1 MTTNELHS
9 DERKRLVTFGI
20 ADDDLSV
27 LALQASFAENRLPD
41 LLAAWNEN
49 FAVWPEIHAA
59 LMDPAVHSVRVTHW
73 TRCASGRVGEGF
85 MESARALGKAFYERG
100 VPGYAVAIC
109 HSTVMNGIFRELG
122 LYRPERGFG
131 RKAAARARLR
141 DALCK
146 IAWFDLE
153 VLLETYAEAE
163 QGSKQA
169 VFRGLAGAFES
180 EVGGVLKG
188 VAVSFADLEQAVQS
202 LKGTARRS
210 TDAAMSVAA
219 AANVSNETVQTVAA
233 AAEELSASVGEISRQ
248 VSHSAQIA
256 LEAVEKARHTDTIV
270 QTLAGDAKRVGDVV
284 GLITSIAAQTNLLAL
299 NATIEAARAGEA
311 GKGFAVVANEVKNLA
326 GATARATEDIR
337 SQIAQIQGAT
347 GEAVAAIRGIG
358 ETIEAISNVAASIA
372 AAVQQQGT
380 ATHEIVRSVQN
391 AAVGNAEVTDRLQ
404 EVQSGSAEVLDVAEI
419 LAHSAGGLGEQS
431 GTLQQAVDRFV
442 RELQA
447 A

>member
-1 MTTNELHS
+1 MTNNEFDAGES
-9 DERKRLVTFGI
+9 KRLAAFGI
-20 ADDDLSV
+20 TDEDLRV
-27 LALQASFAENRLPD
+27 LALQAAFAAQRLPA

-49 FAVWPEIHAA
+49 FADWPEIHAA
-59 LMDPAVHSVRVTHW
+59 LMDPAVHAVRVAHW
-73 TRCASGRVGEGF
+73 TRCASGEIGDGF
-85 MESARALGKAFYERG
+85 MESARALGKAFYGRG

-109 HSTVMNGIFRELG
+109 HSTVMNGIVRELG
-122 LYRPERGFG
+122 LDRPDRGFRRG
-131 RKAAARARLR
+131 KAVRARLR
-141 DALCK
+141 EALSK
-146 IAWFDLE
+146 MAWFDLE

-163 QGSKQA
+163 HESKQA

-180 EVGGVLKG
+180 EVGDVLKG
-188 VAVSFADLEQAVQS
+188 VATSFEDLERAVQS

-210 TDAAMSVAA
+210 TEAATSVADAA
-219 AANVSNETVQTVAA
+219 NISNETVQTVAA
-233 AAEELSASVGEISRQ
+233 AAEELSASVGEIGRQ
-248 VSHSAQIA
+248 VSHSASIA
-256 LEAVEKARHTDTIV
+256 LDAVEKARHTDTIV

-358 ETIEAISNVAASIA
+358 ETIEAISAVAASIA

-404 EVQSGSAEVLDVAEI
+404 EVQCGSAEVLDVAEI
-419 LAHSAGGLGEQS
+419 LAHSASGLGEQS
-431 GTLQQAVDRFV
+431 GTLQQAVGRFV
-442 RELQA
+442 RELQSA
-447 A
+447 